1 MKPML
6 VLAAVDGNPINLHLQ
21 EILASMQNI
30 QRQLQPLVVVVA
42 FVLLVFGT
50 MRGFLEPDSRKFMQ
64 NLLRAVIIVCLIG
77 HWFQIKQWIG
87 YATDALG
94 QYRVT
99 VNLATLGQGSRQVAV
114 VDNVDEIRSI
124 INEKIVQKGDPQ
136 NQLNRWDLL
145 NPFQA
150 AMKLFNANVSHLLS
164 AVLWHI
170 YMGTLFICEWII
182 VMMNFL
188 QQAIVIFLDLYVP
201 IALAEFSVR
210 GLQSQGQLFFKSYI
224 GVHAWPVGWV
234 FANLVTFAL
243 LQALQ
248 APHADNPIEIL
259 TGIVW
264 SVPIL
269 LWVIVGHVIGP
280 FYAQKVVVRG
290 GAELQ
295 AFAGAMIAA
304 VGGTTSSTY
313 AGALR
318 FGAGK
323 FRAFGQSMISPKG
336 RIKNG
341 NDGIPE
347 SAAAWEEA
355 SDFVNHSQNS
365 RSISG
370 SPQRSTGWG
379 RALLG
384 YGAEKSAQASDF
396 AAGVSETGGNLAR
409 TLGASISSASGN
421 RLGPEGTFQFGSFRR
436 TEQGTNRSSLRAR
449 TYLN

>member
-1 MKPML
+1 MF

-30 QRQLQPLVVVVA
+30 ERQLQPLVVVVA

-64 NLLRAVIIVCLIG
+64 NLLRAIIIVCLIG

-87 YATDALG
+87 YASDALG
-94 QYRVT
+94 HYQVT
-99 VNLATLGQGSRQVAV
+99 VNLAALGQGSRQIAVA
-114 VDNVDEIRSI
+114 DNVDQIRSI
-124 INEKIVQKGDPQ
+124 INEKIVQKGDPR
-136 NQLNRWDLL
+136 NQLNGWDLL

-248 APHADNPIEIL
+248 APSADKPVEIL
-259 TGIVW
+259 TAIVW

-290 GAELQ
+290 GTELQ
-295 AFAGAMIAA
+295 AFAGAMIAS
-304 VGGTTSSTY
+304 VGGTTGAAY
-313 AGALR
+313 AGAFR

-323 FRAFGQSMISPKG
+323 IRAFGQSMISPKG
-336 RIKNG
+336 RIETG
-341 NDGIPE
+341 SDGLSE
-347 SAAAWEEA
+347 SSAGWADAP
-355 SDFVNHSQNS
+355 DFAGHSQYAS
-365 RSISG
+365 ASG
-370 SPQRSTGWG
+370 SPRRSTGWG

-436 TEQGTNRSSLRAR
+436 TEPGTNRSSLRAR